1 MSLDEMK
8 FWVMVGFQVLN
19 AVASSGLWLYVRYGD
34 RNQQIDHRFD
44 AVESKFD
51 TRLDEQDRV
60 IARLTGMI
68 ERAPTHSD
76 LSKLYDK
83 VNTTAQAVSQMSGEM
98 KGINENL
105 RLILSRIAE
114 RGMQ

>member
-1 MSLDEMK
+1 MDFEVVLK
-8 FWVMVGFQVLN
+8 WAVFAFQVLN
-19 AVASSGLWLYVRYGD
+19 ALATVGVWIYVRYGD
-34 RNQQIDHRFD
+34 RNQQIDRKFEAVEGKFD
-44 AVESKFD
+44 A
-51 TRLDEQDRV
+51 RLDEQDRV

-68 ERAPTHSD
+68 ERAPTHND

>member
-1 MSLDEMK
+1 MNLDEMR
-8 FWVMVGFQVLN
+8 FWVAFGFQLLN
-19 AVASSGLWLYVRYGD
+19 AAASAGLWLYVRYGD
-34 RNQQIDHRFD
+34 RNLRIDQRLE

-51 TRLDEQDRV
+51 VRLDEQDRV

>member
-1 MSLDEMK
+1 MDFEQTRLWAA
-8 FWVMVGFQVLN
+8 FAFQLVN
-19 AVASSGLWLYVRYGD
+19 AVATVGVWLYVRYGD
-34 RNQQIDHRFD
+34 RNQQIDR
-44 AVESKFD
+44 KFD
-51 TRLDEQDRV
+51 GIQSDFDRRMDDQDKI

-68 ERAPTHSD
+68 ERAPTHND

-98 KGINENL
+98 RGINDNL

>member
-1 MSLDEMK
+1 MNLDEMK
-8 FWVMVGFQVLN
+8 FWLVVGFQVVN
-19 AVASSGLWLYVRYGD
+19 AIASSGLWLYVRYGD
-34 RNQQIDHRFD
+34 RNQQIDRKFE

-51 TRLDEQDRV
+51 SRLDEQDRV

-68 ERAPTHSD
+68 ERAPTHND

-114 RGMQ
+114 KGMQ

>member
-1 MSLDEMK
+1 MDSIEALK
-8 FWVMVGFQVLN
+8 WAAFVVQLLN
-19 AVASSGLWLYVRYGD
+19 ALATAGVWLYVRYGD
-34 RNQQIDHRFD
+34 RNQQIDSKFES
-44 AVESKFD
+44 VESKFD
-51 TRLDEQDRV
+51 ARLDEQDRV

-68 ERAPTHSD
+68 ERAPTHND